1 MCRWPFVCAVDVVEA
16 GMLERV
22 DIAAT
27 SNASA
32 RQQRELRNAAAAL
45 VLQLLSAPLLPNA
58 SAMVRATHVCLQIR
72 RPIHTPRQ
80 SLAMWAQAQL
90 PNCALRSAR
99 LGRGE

>member
-1 MCRWPFVCAVDVVEA
+1 MAVCVCTVDVVEA

-22 DIAAT
+22 DVAAA

-58 SAMVRATHVCLQIR
+58 SAMVRATMCLQIC

-80 SLAMWAQAQL
+80 SLAMRTQAQL
-90 PNCALRSAR
+90 LNCALRSAR